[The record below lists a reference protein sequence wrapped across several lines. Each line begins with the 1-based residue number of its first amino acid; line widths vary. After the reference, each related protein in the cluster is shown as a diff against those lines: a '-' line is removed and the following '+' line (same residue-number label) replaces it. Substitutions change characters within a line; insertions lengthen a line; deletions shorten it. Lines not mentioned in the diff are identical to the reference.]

1 MGDEGGAETRGEM
14 NRDKTEGAEKGQAR
28 GPKEKKK
35 KKSRRGRMV

>member
-14 NRDKTEGAEKGQAR
+14 NRDKTEGVEKGQAK
-28 GPKEKKK
+28 GPKEKEK

>member
-1 MGDEGGAETRGEM
+1 MKRDEI
-14 NRDKTEGAEKGQAR
+14 EGVEKGQAG